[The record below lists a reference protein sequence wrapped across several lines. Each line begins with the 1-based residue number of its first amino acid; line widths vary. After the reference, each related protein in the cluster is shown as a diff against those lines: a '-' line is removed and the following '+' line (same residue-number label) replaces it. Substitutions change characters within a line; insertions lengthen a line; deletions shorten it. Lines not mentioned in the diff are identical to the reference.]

1 MKIGVLKEIVAG
13 ESRVAATAET
23 VKKMTALNHSV
34 LIETDAGIQASISNE
49 DYKNHGGEI
58 VSRDL
63 VLQSDLLLMVRPPD
77 EKEIIKLTSK
87 QFMVGMLEPFNN
99 AL

>member
-49 DYKNHGGEI
+49 DYN
-58 VSRDL
+58 
-63 VLQSDLLLMVRPPD
+63 
-77 EKEIIKLTSK
+77 
-87 QFMVGMLEPFNN
+87 F
-99 AL
+99 